1 MIVFCVF
8 YGCFSGTYLSLVMTT
23 VAAVL
28 CPDMSVLGMRIGMA
42 CIPCATG
49 LLIGS
54 PIGGATVKQGWLGL
68 QLLTGVAL
76 SISLTGMVGLRV
88 LKVGWR
94 FLTRC

>member
-1 MIVFCVF
+1 
-8 YGCFSGTYLSLVMTT
+8 MTT
-23 VAAVL
+23 VAVVL

-54 PIGGATVKQGWLGL
+54 PIGGATAKQGWLGL
-68 QLLTGVAL
+68 QLLTGAMLAVSTA
-76 SISLTGMVGLRV
+76 GMVGLRV

-94 FLTRC
+94 PHKRC